1 MFLHNISTTYF
12 PALLPASP
20 PGACLVCPGTGCPR
34 SLNTAASLP
43 LSSWDPFQDVASVCA
58 RMCVC
63 FSPVSTKAHFC
74 VGFSGRELN
83 ISWLPWLP
91 CKIGI
96 VMVASEPRHCSVS
109 MLRAAPG
116 PKLVTLGN
124 CPDAAR
130 AESAPPG

>member
-43 LSSWDPFQDVASVCA
+43 LSSWDPFQRVASVCA

-63 FSPVSTKAHFC
+63 ASHPYLLRLISVLVSQAENSIF
-74 VGFSGRELN
+74 
-83 ISWLPWLP
+83 
-91 CKIGI
+91 
-96 VMVASEPRHCSVS
+96 
-109 MLRAAPG
+109 PG
-116 PKLVTLGN
+116 CPGCHVKLGL
-124 CPDAAR
+124 
-130 AESAPPG
+130 